1 MKGYLTVQ
9 GMGATNAGSS
19 LREPVGDRNMRL
31 FTNRPEARSNQ
42 RAVVRLSLAAAAL
55 IAAFAVSG
63 CITGGAGG
71 VNYYQ
76 NNLSMGCRVTE
87 AGITICPGGRTAQ
100 Q

>member
-1 MKGYLTVQ
+1 MNTGPSLGETV
-9 GMGATNAGSS
+9 GV
-19 LREPVGDRNMRL
+19 RKMRL
-31 FTNRPEARSNQ
+31 LTTILAARPKR
-42 RAVVRLSLAAAAL
+42 RAAVRLSLATAAL
-55 IAAFAVSG
+55 IAALATSG
-63 CITGGAGG
+63 CVTGGAGG